1 MQTKQ
6 IFEHTQWSAYLEI
19 LTRKTKFQVSDD
31 NVLWIIKHHGLFG
44 MLTIETSIY
53 SLTIYSLTIYSLT
66 YKNYISR
73 NIQLKVAVLGELTL
87 MLLVANLADTK

>member
-53 SLTIYSLTIYSLT
+53 SLT

-73 NIQLKVAVLGELTL
+73 NIQLKVAVPGELTL

>member
-53 SLTIYSLTIYSLT
+53 SLTIYSLT

-73 NIQLKVAVLGELTL
+73 NIQLKVAVPGELTL